1 MITDLPLRRAR
12 GYKSPTQIARVIT
25 EQWLQDNM
33 YCPSCDSTH
42 LDPTTPGTKVYDF
55 QCDSCEER
63 YQLKAKSTKF
73 GRKLADSAYGP
84 LKDAIEHDAA
94 PSFFFLRYTRDA
106 WKVLDLFTIP
116 SHFITITAVEERRPL
131 SETARR
137 SGWIG
142 CNILL
147 DRLPPDGWIEIIKDG
162 SVRSPRD
169 VRDEWR
175 RFSFLREST
184 VRSRGWTSDVLRC
197 VRTLGK
203 SEFSLQEMYAFEEEL
218 RELHPKN
225 RHIRPKIR
233 QQLQILR
240 DNGTLRFIARG
251 RYLMTE

>member
-1 MITDLPLRRAR
+1 MITDLPLRQAC

-84 LKDAIEHDAA
+84 FKDAIEQDRA

-116 SHFITITAVEERRPL
+116 SHFFTINALEERRPL
-131 SETARR
+131 SKTARR
-137 SGWIG
+137 SGWVG

-147 DRLPPDGWIEIIKDG
+147 DRLPPDGWIEIIMDG
-162 SVRSPRD
+162 SIRSTGA
-169 VRDEWR
+169 VRDEWQ
-175 RFSFLREST
+175 RFSFLNEST

-197 VRTLGK
+197 LRKLDK
-203 SEFSLQEMYAFEEEL
+203 REFMLKEMYDFEDEL
-218 RELHPKN
+218 GELHPMN

-233 QQLQILR
+233 QQLQVLR
-240 DNGTLRFIARG
+240 DRAVLSFIGKGHYRTL
-251 RYLMTE
+251 E